1 MRTTPR
7 VESPRHGCPR
17 PSARDHG
24 VRDHSVRDH
33 SVRDHGVRD
42 HGVRDRGNVL
52 PAARSWNREIALPPV
67 NHSRAACARASA
79 GVLWTLGNLTRG
91 RRPRSSTGR
100 EKNHAKGG
108 LSEPEN
114 LDRRH

>member
-17 PSARDHG
+17 PSPLDQG

-33 SVRDHGVRD
+33 SVRDRCD
-42 HGVRDRGNVL
+42 VL

-100 EKNHAKGG
+100 EKNDAKGG
-108 LSEPEN
+108 LSEPEDV
-114 LDRRH
+114 DRRH

>member
-17 PSARDHG
+17 PSARD
-24 VRDHSVRDH
+24 
-33 SVRDHGVRD
+33 
-42 HGVRDRGNVL
+42 RGDVL

-91 RRPRSSTGR
+91 RHPRSSTGR
-100 EKNHAKGG
+100 EKNDAKGG
-108 LSEPEN
+108 LSEPEDV
-114 LDRRH
+114 DRRH

>member
-17 PSARDHG
+17 PSVRDHG
-24 VRDHSVRDH
+24 VRDHSVRD
-33 SVRDHGVRD
+33 
-42 HGVRDRGNVL
+42 RGDVL

-67 NHSRAACARASA
+67 NHSRAACALASA

-100 EKNHAKGG
+100 EKNDAKGG
-108 LSEPEN
+108 LSEPED

>member
-1 MRTTPR
+1 MMTTPR

-17 PSARDHG
+17 PSAGGRG
-24 VRDHSVRDH
+24 VRDHSVRD
-33 SVRDHGVRD
+33 
-42 HGVRDRGNVL
+42 RGDVL

-100 EKNHAKGG
+100 EKNDAKGG
-108 LSEPEN
+108 LSEPEDV
-114 LDRRH
+114 DRRH